1 MPVISL
7 AGYTWKQ
14 CQAQAEYRLKDC
26 FEFAGVFLESSANP
40 VKKPAY
46 KNASAAKRE
55 AYAKCVKIAE
65 SIPCSSEVVVTGHSC
80 NFFTC
85 SFFTTDPV
93 NGNIDRVYWITYANK
108 YYADV

>member
-46 KNASAAKRE
+46 KNATPAKRE

-80 NFFTC
+80 DFFTC
-85 SFFTTDPV
+85 SFYTKNPETDKP
-93 NGNIDRVYWITYANK
+93 NRVYWITHANK
-108 YYADV
+108 YYADI